1 LPKKQLGSFLSS
13 HLRGE
18 DFVWSNRYPSY
29 YSPSFLNKRFKSN
42 VNATNNYDLFFRGAR
57 QLVDKQ
63 VGTSSIIHLG
73 SKQRRLHGQYV
84 DNAIYMNMFDVLAM
98 RIVGDRFQD
107 KAKFTNFFGKREP
120 TLYYK
125 GGHYGVE

>member
-1 LPKKQLGSFLSS
+1 MLQIIMIFFSWCSPISRKTSWYFIFCSS
-13 HLRGE
+13 
-18 DFVWSNRYPSY
+18 
-29 YSPSFLNKRFKSN
+29 
-42 VNATNNYDLFFRGAR
+42 
-57 QLVDKQ
+57 
-63 VGTSSIIHLG
+63 G

-84 DNAIYMNMFDVLAM
+84 DNAFYMNMFDVLAM

-125 GGHYGVE
+125 GGHYGIE